1 MKKTLVVLLM
11 GAMLFTACGQS
22 AGSSAQPSETQAEE
36 TQTEEAEVTEEAEAP
51 AEAEAEPE
59 AEAPAETEAK
69 PEAEAEAPAAEEAA
83 GEAETVDTAAA
94 DATAAVADSPEE
106 TAGDPDKLG
115 QARVEMPD
123 YVSVA
128 EGKNIQD
135 LQVAAQTKLGEGN
148 AIPEEAVEIKT
159 EEATEEEMDQAV
171 VNENGVAQLEQ
182 KDLGELGAAAS
193 ATIYASSVLYESGQ
207 NHSPQVLLDGYVD
220 TAWVEGVSGYGSGEY
235 VRIGFPAGTVVH
247 GFGIVNGYQKS
258 ESLFWKN
265 SAPSTLIVG
274 SGDTLYRLNLTAGYG
289 YYEEFN
295 LGSLVTDGSFY
306 IIIENVRPGSA
317 YKDTCISEIWLW

>member
-22 AGSSAQPSETQAEE
+22 AGSSAQQSEPQAEE
-36 TQTEEAEVTEEAEAP
+36 TQAEEAEVTEEAEAP

-59 AEAPAETEAK
+59 AEA
-69 PEAEAEAPAAEEAA
+69 EAPAAEEAA
-83 GEAETVDTAAA
+83 GEAEAVETAAA
-94 DATAAVADSPEE
+94 DATAPVAESPEE

-115 QARVEMPD
+115 QARIEMPD

-128 EGKNIQD
+128 EGKDIQD
-135 LQVAAQTKLGEGN
+135 LQVTAQTKLGEGN
-148 AIPEEAVEIKT
+148 AIPEDAIEIKT

-171 VNENGVAQLEQ
+171 VNENGVAQLDQ
-182 KDLGELGAAAS
+182 QDIGELGAATS
-193 ATIYASSVLYESGQ
+193 VSIYASSVLYESGQ

-247 GFGIVNGYQKS
+247 GMGIVNGYQKS
-258 ESLFWKN
+258 ENLFWKN

-274 SGDTLYRLNLTAGYG
+274 SGDSLYRLNLTAGYG

-306 IIIENVRPGSA
+306 IIIENVRPGSS

>member
-11 GAMLFTACGQS
+11 GAMLVTACGQS

-36 TQTEEAEVTEEAEAP
+36 TQAEEAEAP

-59 AEAPAETEAK
+59 AEAEAPAETEAEVESAGGT
-69 PEAEAEAPAAEEAA
+69 EAVE
-83 GEAETVDTAAA
+83 TAAA
-94 DATAAVADSPEE
+94 DATAPVADSPEE
-106 TAGDPDKLG
+106 TAGDPAKLG
-115 QARVEMPD
+115 QARIEMPD
-123 YVSVA
+123 YVSIA
-128 EGKNIQD
+128 EGKDIQD
-135 LQVAAQTKLGEGN
+135 LQVAAQTPLGEGN
-148 AIPEEAVEIKT
+148 AIPEDAIEIKT

-171 VNENGVAQLEQ
+171 VNENGVAQLDQ
-182 KDLGELGAAAS
+182 HDIGELGAAS
-193 ATIYASSVLYESGQ
+193 TVTIYASSVLYESGQ

-247 GFGIVNGYQKS
+247 GMGIVNGYQKS

-274 SGDTLYRLNLTAGYG
+274 SGNTLYRVNLTAGYG

>member
-22 AGSSAQPSETQAEE
+22 AGSSAQPSEKQAEE
-36 TQTEEAEVTEEAEAP
+36 TQAEEAEAP
-51 AEAEAEPE
+51 AEAEAEPK
-59 AEAPAETEAK
+59 AEAPA
-69 PEAEAEAPAAEEAA
+69 EAEAEAPA
-83 GEAETVDTAAA
+83 EAEAEAPAGTEAVETAAA
-94 DATAAVADSPEE
+94 DATAPVADSPEE
-106 TAGDPDKLG
+106 TAGDPAKLG
-115 QARVEMPD
+115 QARMEMPD
-123 YVSVA
+123 YVSIA
-128 EGKNIQD
+128 EGKTITD
-135 LQVAAQTKLGEGN
+135 LQVESQSKLGEGN
-148 AIPEEAVEIKT
+148 TIPEDAIEIKP

-171 VNENGVAQLEQ
+171 VNENGVAQLDQ
-182 KDLGELGAAAS
+182 HDIGELGAAS
-193 ATIYASSVLYESGQ
+193 NVTIYASSVLYESGQ

-247 GFGIVNGYQKS
+247 GMGIVNGYQKS

-265 SAPSTLIVG
+265 SAPSSLIVG
-274 SGDTLYRLNLTAGYG
+274 SGNELYRVNLSAGYG